1 MFFLAGS
8 SWSTEEARFDILE
21 NIQRA
26 ESPYSIIRPTEG
38 KSSNKK
44 KFKCEFHWRTMRWR
58 PGEEQKWWTERFCQQ
73 MEREST
79 AIRRGYT
86 RVQKKFD
93 GVTSFVIVEKVL
105 KKKTDSNSNYSSSGL
120 GREGAVVIKVIG
132 QRWQRNL
139 F

>member
-1 MFFLAGS
+1 
-8 SWSTEEARFDILE
+8 
-21 NIQRA
+21 
-26 ESPYSIIRPTEG
+26 
-38 KSSNKK
+38 
-44 KFKCEFHWRTMRWR
+44 
-58 PGEEQKWWTERFCQQ
+58 

-120 GREGAVVIKVIG
+120 GREGAVVIEVIG
-132 QRWQRNL
+132 QR
-139 F
+139 

>member
-1 MFFLAGS
+1 
-8 SWSTEEARFDILE
+8 
-21 NIQRA
+21 
-26 ESPYSIIRPTEG
+26 
-38 KSSNKK
+38 
-44 KFKCEFHWRTMRWR
+44 
-58 PGEEQKWWTERFCQQ
+58 

-93 GVTSFVIVEKVL
+93 GVTSFVIVEKSTE

-132 QRWQRNL
+132 QR
-139 F
+139 